1 MNIHV
6 KQILEQLD
14 LDASTENINQAI
26 SEFDLKDKN
35 IISLY
40 LGFSGSSL
48 DETSIAQEL
57 NISVDQVTQTIN
69 SFINSLKQK
78 GVQPFSNE
86 DKASKLTQSFI
97 EEKKISSKIYQVEI
111 DELYASLIA
120 LVGAKEAGA
129 LYNNKISPFLKTKVI
144 SHDYNFQTQRKLIA
158 DYQNSQDT
166 NILVILIERNK
177 KLISKI
183 ASKYTH
189 FMEFE
194 DLYQEGV
201 IGFTKG
207 INKFDLTKNTALST
221 YVSYWIEQ
229 GITRYIHNHNRT
241 IRIPVNKEVELRKIK
256 NFQNSYFTKF
266 NREASIEEIA
276 EHLGKS
282 VDFITK
288 LLSLSSID
296 YLDQP
301 LKDDSANTKGEM
313 IADNRHDEFESI
325 YQNDLKE
332 AVQEA
337 LSTIPPRQ
345 KEVLIYRFG
354 LDGNERKTLEE
365 IGQKLNLT
373 RERVRQLEKKA
384 LAKLKKTNLKYYL
397 EDIDQNNV
405 DQKKQSIVDSL
416 YEGIMPLQ
424 KYSFLV
430 LELVFENLEPAEQE
444 ILKKNQFATSYDY
457 KNALSRNSKLAKIID
472 KIRFQASILQPL
484 YDQGVNRVALQNYL
498 KNYQQYC
505 KTIWEYLY
513 PFSKED
519 VQLALRLQK
528 ATAQK
533 NLKRFFGNDFNKIC
547 DINYLN
553 KIQQKIAIRALTNI
567 YNDLTEEK
575 IRSHL
580 SFYEQIF
587 LQSCDVTEYIAAQ
600 TNLLTA
606 AICTLSS
613 SLFFQNAKSPEQLAE
628 IFNISLSDVKNILES
643 GKIILSDYLK
653 KQEIKVKSLQKE
665 L

>member
-14 LDASTENINQAI
+14 LDASQENINQAI
-26 SEFDLKDKN
+26 SEFNPKDKN

-40 LGFSGSSL
+40 LGFLGSSL

-457 KNALSRNSKLAKIID
+457 KNALSRNSKLAKLLI
-472 KIRFQASILQPL
+472 KFVFRLVSCSRFM
-484 YDQGVNRVALQNYL
+484 
-498 KNYQQYC
+498 
-505 KTIWEYLY
+505 
-513 PFSKED
+513 
-519 VQLALRLQK
+519 
-528 ATAQK
+528 
-533 NLKRFFGNDFNKIC
+533 
-547 DINYLN
+547 
-553 KIQQKIAIRALTNI
+553 
-567 YNDLTEEK
+567 
-575 IRSHL
+575 
-580 SFYEQIF
+580 
-587 LQSCDVTEYIAAQ
+587 
-600 TNLLTA
+600 
-606 AICTLSS
+606 
-613 SLFFQNAKSPEQLAE
+613 
-628 IFNISLSDVKNILES
+628 
-643 GKIILSDYLK
+643 
-653 KQEIKVKSLQKE
+653 IKV
-665 L
+665 